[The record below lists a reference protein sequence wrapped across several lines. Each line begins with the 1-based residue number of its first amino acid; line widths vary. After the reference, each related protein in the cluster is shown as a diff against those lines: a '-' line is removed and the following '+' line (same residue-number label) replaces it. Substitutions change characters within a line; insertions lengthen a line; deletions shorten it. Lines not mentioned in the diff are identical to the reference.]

1 MLVYQGKFFGNKGE
15 VLSIVNQDKLFTIFS
30 DGTKYLTCELNMNVK
45 NEASSKA
52 LSISNRI
59 ELERRRG
66 K

>member
-1 MLVYQGKFFGNKGE
+1 MLVYQGKFYGNNGE
-15 VLSIVNQDKLFTIFS
+15 ELSIVSQDKLFTTFS
-30 DGTKYLTCELNMNVK
+30 NDTKYLTCEVEMKVR